1 MNLRNMHSPRLLNH
15 QVVHVGFESLLS
27 YARASNEGA
36 KNSLS
41 HDAMRLL
48 MRVDSGPILGPF
60 LAGGEFFLS
69 QNFVGVQVGGNAV
82 TMGKK
87 KASSNVQTSKAAAK
101 AAKKAKA
108 AQKTE
113 RKEKRKLGKG
123 KDELD
128 DDQDLEAI
136 LENVS
141 KRSPLLHHL
150 V

>member
-1 MNLRNMHSPRLLNH
+1 MTDRSVIPARCRPFIAGDFLLTA
-15 QVVHVGFESLLS
+15 VFSLC
-27 YARASNEGA
+27 
-36 KNSLS
+36 
-41 HDAMRLL
+41 
-48 MRVDSGPILGPF
+48 
-60 LAGGEFFLS
+60 
-69 QNFVGVQVGGNAV
+69 GVQVGGNAV

-87 KASSNVQTSKAAAK
+87 KALSNTQTSKVAAK

-113 RKEKRKLGKG
+113 RKEKRKSGKG
-123 KDELD
+123 KDEFD

-141 KRSPLLHHL
+141 DYSPLLHLL

>member
-1 MNLRNMHSPRLLNH
+1 LPANFFPTKALL
-15 QVVHVGFESLLS
+15 V
-27 YARASNEGA
+27 
-36 KNSLS
+36 
-41 HDAMRLL
+41 
-48 MRVDSGPILGPF
+48 
-60 LAGGEFFLS
+60 
-69 QNFVGVQVGGNAV
+69 VQVGGNAV

-87 KASSNVQTSKAAAK
+87 KASSNVQVSKAAAK

-123 KDELD
+123 KDEFD

-141 KRSPLLHHL
+141 ECSPLLHHL

>member
-1 MNLRNMHSPRLLNH
+1 MKGQAKNYRDLSLPARLPARLLLAI
-15 QVVHVGFESLLS
+15 FCTSLQKPWQYS
-27 YARASNEGA
+27 SWRQRHHYR
-36 KNSLS
+36 
-41 HDAMRLL
+41 D
-48 MRVDSGPILGPF
+48 
-60 LAGGEFFLS
+60 
-69 QNFVGVQVGGNAV
+69 

-87 KASSNVQTSKAAAK
+87 KTLSNTQTSKAAAK

-113 RKEKRKLGKG
+113 RKEKRKSGKG
-123 KDELD
+123 KDEFD

-141 KRSPLLHHL
+141 DYSPLLRHL